1 MSNIAANNFHGFKPE
16 LHAAGQ
22 SATETLKDIEKTST
36 SREELGSKNSTL
48 PRNDSAQVI
57 GKEVT
62 VNSDALEK
70 LFEMFE
76 LVFKAMRSLLSGRG
90 FNAKLPVDT
99 ASVLPTGDAQVRA
112 STGGSVQIVA
122 KGKST
127 EATPTADKEAQ
138 VKLGT
143 DGSIEVSMNGKR
155 TEATPP
161 KAGKGTQADLGAGLR
176 VKAGGKDKVI
186 DSPQPSAGKDTQ
198 VNLGGSGSV
207 SVEAGGK
214 DKVTVSPQPSAGK
227 DTQANLGGSV
237 SVEAGGTDKVTV
249 SPQPSAGKDTQANL
263 GGSVSVEAGGKDKVT
278 DSPQPGAGTA
288 SQVSIGSEGDAKVTV
303 LSDGSTQVSLA
314 PDNGRRF
321 NINLA
326 AGVQVRVSSED
337 VSGPRP
343 LRNPQLNTDAVKV
356 GSAAN
361 TATTI
366 PSKLETQPSADA
378 TPSVQASA
386 QVTAAAAPLVE
397 VKAGGKTDESVKAV
411 IEPKVE
417 IQTADTSKLAS
428 GMTSQASGAG
438 RPIHHRPDAFRR
450 AL

>member
-186 DSPQPSAGKDTQ
+186 D
-198 VNLGGSGSV
+198 
-207 SVEAGGK
+207 
-214 DKVTVSPQPSAGK
+214 
-227 DTQANLGGSV
+227 
-237 SVEAGGTDKVTV
+237 

>member
-227 DTQANLGGSV
+227 DTQAN
-237 SVEAGGTDKVTV
+237 
-249 SPQPSAGKDTQANL
+249 
-263 GGSVSVEAGGKDKVT
+263 
-278 DSPQPGAGTA
+278 
-288 SQVSIGSEGDAKVTV
+288 
-303 LSDGSTQVSLA
+303 
-314 PDNGRRF
+314 
-321 NINLA
+321 
-326 AGVQVRVSSED
+326 
-337 VSGPRP
+337 
-343 LRNPQLNTDAVKV
+343 
-356 GSAAN
+356 
-361 TATTI
+361 
-366 PSKLETQPSADA
+366 
-378 TPSVQASA
+378 
-386 QVTAAAAPLVE
+386 
-397 VKAGGKTDESVKAV
+397 
-411 IEPKVE
+411 
-417 IQTADTSKLAS
+417 
-428 GMTSQASGAG
+428 
-438 RPIHHRPDAFRR
+438 
-450 AL
+450 

>member
-1 MSNIAANNFHGFKPE
+1 MSNIAANNFQGFKPE

-36 SREELGSKNSTL
+36 SRAELGSKNSTL

-57 GKEVT
+57 GKEVA

-99 ASVLPTGDAQVRA
+99 APVLPTDGAQVIA
-112 STGGSVQIVA
+112 STGGSVQMVA
-122 KGKST
+122 KGKGT
-127 EATPTADKEAQ
+127 EASPNADKGTQ
-138 VKLGT
+138 VILGT
-143 DGSIEVSMNGKR
+143 DGSLQVSLNGNGAETKR
-155 TEATPP
+155 PNADKGAQVNTGAVGSAQVSVSGNDT
-161 KAGKGTQADLGAGLR
+161 KAAPNADKDAQTNLGAGLR
-176 VKAGGKDKVI
+176 VQGFRTDKRP
-186 DSPQPSAGKDTQ
+186 DSAQPSAGNDTQ
-198 VNLGGSGSV
+198 ANLGASV

-214 DKVTVSPQPSAGK
+214 DKVTVSA
-227 DTQANLGGSV
+227 
-237 SVEAGGTDKVTV
+237 
-249 SPQPSAGKDTQANL
+249 
-263 GGSVSVEAGGKDKVT
+263 
-278 DSPQPGAGTA
+278 QPGAGTA

-303 LSDGSTQVSLA
+303 LPDGSTQVSLA